1 MIASIRGEVLAIV
14 DNAVIIDV
22 GGVGIS
28 TLVVERTLQTL
39 SIGSKATLHTSLMV
53 REDSLTLFG
62 FEDTQERDLFV
73 LLQTVTGIG
82 PRVAQSIL
90 NTLTVSDLRNA
101 IGSESA
107 AALEKVS
114 GLGKKGAARIIL
126 ELKDKVS
133 GVNQRSVT
141 GDTAWQSSIS
151 AALSGLGFTGREI
164 DQAIASVSVTALDQP
179 LEEKLRVALLNL
191 QSPQSRGGSRGRGS
205 TINFRCA
212 ALIR

>member
-126 ELKDKVS
+126 ELKDKVL
-133 GVNQRSVT
+133 GVNQRIV
-141 GDTAWQSSIS
+141 GGNNGGGGWQSSIS

-164 DQAIASVSVTALDQP
+164 DQAISSVAVTARDQP

-191 QSPQSRGGSRGRGS
+191 QSPQSRGGTRG
-205 TINFRCA
+205 
-212 ALIR
+212 

>member
-1 MIASIRGEVLAIV
+1 MIASIRGEVLAII
-14 DNAVIIDV
+14 DNSVVIDV

-90 NTLTVSDLRNA
+90 NTLTVNDLRNA
-101 IGSESA
+101 IANESA

-126 ELKDKVS
+126 ELQDKVS
-133 GVNQRSVT
+133 GVNQRST
-141 GDTAWQSSIS
+141 SGDSGWQSSIS

-164 DQAIASVSVTALDQP
+164 DQAISSVAVSALDQP

-191 QSPQSRGGSRGRGS
+191 QSPQNRGGGRG
-205 TINFRCA
+205 
-212 ALIR
+212 

>member
-14 DNAVIIDV
+14 DNAVVIDV

-101 IGSESA
+101 IGNESA

-133 GVNQRSVT
+133 GVTQRSVT

-191 QSPQSRGGSRGRGS
+191 QSPQSRGGSRG
-205 TINFRCA
+205 
-212 ALIR
+212 

>member
-39 SIGSKATLHTSLMV
+39 SVGSKATLHTSLMV

-101 IGSESA
+101 IGNESA

-191 QSPQSRGGSRGRGS
+191 QSPQSRGGARG
-205 TINFRCA
+205 
-212 ALIR
+212 

>member
-1 MIASIRGEVLAIV
+1 MFF
-14 DNAVIIDV
+14 DV
-22 GGVGIS
+22 GGVVIS
-28 TLVVERTLQTL
+28 TLVVERTLQSL
-39 SIGSKATLHTSLMV
+39 SIGAKENLNTSLMV

-101 IGSESA
+101 IGNESA

-133 GVNQRSVT
+133 GVNQRIST
-141 GDTAWQSSIS
+141 GDSGWQSSIS

-164 DQAIASVSVTALDQP
+164 DQAISSVAVTALDQP

-191 QSPQSRGGSRGRGS
+191 QSPQSRGGTRG
-205 TINFRCA
+205 
-212 ALIR
+212 

>member
-1 MIASIRGEVLAIV
+1 MIASIRGEVLAII
-14 DNAVIIDV
+14 DNSVVIDV

-101 IGSESA
+101 IGNESA

-133 GVNQRSVT
+133 GVNQRITT
-141 GDTAWQSSIS
+141 GDSGWQSSIS

-164 DQAIASVSVTALDQP
+164 DQAISSVAVTALDQP
-179 LEEKLRVALLNL
+179 LEEKLRVASLNL
-191 QSPQSRGGSRGRGS
+191 QSPQSRGGTRG
-205 TINFRCA
+205 
-212 ALIR
+212 

>member
-1 MIASIRGEVLAIV
+1 MIASIRGEVLAII
-14 DNAVIIDV
+14 DNSVVIDV

-101 IGSESA
+101 IGNESA

-133 GVNQRSVT
+133 GVNQRIST
-141 GDTAWQSSIS
+141 GESGWQSSIS

-164 DQAIASVSVTALDQP
+164 DQAISSVAVTALDQP

-191 QSPQSRGGSRGRGS
+191 QSPQSRGGTRG
-205 TINFRCA
+205 
-212 ALIR
+212 

>member
-114 GLGKKGAARIIL
+114 GLGKKGVARIIL

-133 GVNQRSVT
+133 GVNQRSIT

-191 QSPQSRGGSRGRGS
+191 QSPQSRGGPRG
-205 TINFRCA
+205 
-212 ALIR
+212 

>member
-1 MIASIRGEVLAIV
+1 MIASIRGEVLAII
-14 DNAVIIDV
+14 DNSVVIDV

-39 SIGSKATLHTSLMV
+39 SIGAKATLHTSLMV

-101 IGSESA
+101 IGNESA

-133 GVNQRSVT
+133 GVNQRITT
-141 GDTAWQSSIS
+141 GDSGWQSSIS

-164 DQAIASVSVTALDQP
+164 DQAISSVAVTALDQP

-191 QSPQSRGGSRGRGS
+191 QSPQSRGGTRG
-205 TINFRCA
+205 
-212 ALIR
+212 

>member
-107 AALEKVS
+107 GALEKVS

-164 DQAIASVSVTALDQP
+164 DQAIASVSITALDQP

-191 QSPQSRGGSRGRGS
+191 QSPQSRGGSRG
-205 TINFRCA
+205 
-212 ALIR
+212 

>member
-14 DNAVIIDV
+14 DNSVVIDV

-107 AALEKVS
+107 AALEKVY

-191 QSPQSRGGSRGRGS
+191 QSPQSRGGSRG
-205 TINFRCA
+205 
-212 ALIR
+212 

>member
-39 SIGSKATLHTSLMV
+39 SIGSNATLHTSLMV

-90 NTLTVSDLRNA
+90 NTLTVSDLRIA
-101 IGSESA
+101 IGNESA

-191 QSPQSRGGSRGRGS
+191 QSPQSRGGSRG
-205 TINFRCA
+205 
-212 ALIR
+212 

>member
-1 MIASIRGEVLAIV
+1 MIASIRGEVLAII
-14 DNAVIIDV
+14 DNSVVIDV

-101 IGSESA
+101 IGNESA

-133 GVNQRSVT
+133 GVNQRIST
-141 GDTAWQSSIS
+141 GDSGWQSSIS

-164 DQAIASVSVTALDQP
+164 DQAISSVAVTALDQP

-191 QSPQSRGGSRGRGS
+191 QSPQSRGGTRG
-205 TINFRCA
+205 
-212 ALIR
+212 

>member
-1 MIASIRGEVLAIV
+1 MIASIRGEVLAII
-14 DNAVIIDV
+14 DNSVVIDV

-39 SIGSKATLHTSLMV
+39 SIGAKATLHTSLMV

-101 IGSESA
+101 IGNESA

-133 GVNQRSVT
+133 GVNQRVST
-141 GDTAWQSSIS
+141 GDSGWQSSIS

-164 DQAIASVSVTALDQP
+164 DQAISSVAVTALDQP

-191 QSPQSRGGSRGRGS
+191 QSPQSRGGTRG
-205 TINFRCA
+205 
-212 ALIR
+212 

>member
-82 PRVAQSIL
+82 PRVAHFEYFDSW
-90 NTLTVSDLRNA
+90 R
-101 IGSESA
+101 
-107 AALEKVS
+107 
-114 GLGKKGAARIIL
+114 
-126 ELKDKVS
+126 
-133 GVNQRSVT
+133 
-141 GDTAWQSSIS
+141 
-151 AALSGLGFTGREI
+151 
-164 DQAIASVSVTALDQP
+164 P
-179 LEEKLRVALLNL
+179 
-191 QSPQSRGGSRGRGS
+191 
-205 TINFRCA
+205 
-212 ALIR
+212 

>member
-14 DNAVIIDV
+14 DNSVVIDV

-62 FEDTQERDLFV
+62 FENTQERDLFV

-101 IGSESA
+101 IGNESA

-191 QSPQSRGGSRGRGS
+191 QSPQSRGGVRG
-205 TINFRCA
+205 
-212 ALIR
+212 

>member
-1 MIASIRGEVLAIV
+1 MIASIRGEVLAII
-14 DNAVIIDV
+14 DNSVVIDV

-62 FEDTQERDLFV
+62 FEDTQERDFFV

-101 IGSESA
+101 IGNESA

-164 DQAIASVSVTALDQP
+164 DQAIASVSVSALDQP

-191 QSPQSRGGSRGRGS
+191 QSPQSRGGSRG
-205 TINFRCA
+205 
-212 ALIR
+212 

>member
-1 MIASIRGEVLAIV
+1 MIASIRGEVLAII
-14 DNAVIIDV
+14 DNSVVIDV

-39 SIGSKATLHTSLMV
+39 SIGAKATLHTSLMV

-101 IGSESA
+101 IGNESA

-133 GVNQRSVT
+133 GVNQRITT
-141 GDTAWQSSIS
+141 GGSGWQSSIS

-164 DQAIASVSVTALDQP
+164 DQAIASVSVSALDQP

-191 QSPQSRGGSRGRGS
+191 QSPQSRGGSRG
-205 TINFRCA
+205 
-212 ALIR
+212 

>member
-107 AALEKVS
+107 GALEKVS

-191 QSPQSRGGSRGRGS
+191 QSPQNRGGSRG
-205 TINFRCA
+205 
-212 ALIR
+212 

>member
-1 MIASIRGEVLAIV
+1 MIASIRGEVLAII
-14 DNAVIIDV
+14 DNSVVIVV

-133 GVNQRSVT
+133 GVNQRSIT

-191 QSPQSRGGSRGRGS
+191 QSPQSRGGARG
-205 TINFRCA
+205 
-212 ALIR
+212 

>member
-1 MIASIRGEVLAIV
+1 MIASIRGEVLAII
-14 DNAVIIDV
+14 DNSVVIDV

-101 IGSESA
+101 IGNESA

-133 GVNQRSVT
+133 GVNQRFSS
-141 GDTAWQSSIS
+141 GDNGDSGWQSSIS

-164 DQAIASVSVTALDQP
+164 DQAISSVAVTALDQP
-179 LEEKLRVALLNL
+179 LEEKLRVALLTL
-191 QSPQSRGGSRGRGS
+191 QSPQSRGGTRG
-205 TINFRCA
+205 
-212 ALIR
+212 

>member
-14 DNAVIIDV
+14 DNSVIIDV

-133 GVNQRSVT
+133 GVNQRSIT
-141 GDTAWQSSIS
+141 GDTSWQSSIS

-191 QSPQSRGGSRGRGS
+191 QSPQSRGGSRG
-205 TINFRCA
+205 
-212 ALIR
+212 

>member
-101 IGSESA
+101 IGNESA

-179 LEEKLRVALLNL
+179 LEEKLRVALLTL
-191 QSPQSRGGSRGRGS
+191 QSPQNRGGSRG
-205 TINFRCA
+205 
-212 ALIR
+212 

>member
-101 IGSESA
+101 IGNESA

-133 GVNQRSVT
+133 GVNQRSVS

-191 QSPQSRGGSRGRGS
+191 QSPQSRGGARG
-205 TINFRCA
+205 
-212 ALIR
+212 

>member
-101 IGSESA
+101 IGNESA

-133 GVNQRSVT
+133 GVTQRSVT

-191 QSPQSRGGSRGRGS
+191 QSPQSRGGSRG
-205 TINFRCA
+205 
-212 ALIR
+212 

>member
-14 DNAVIIDV
+14 DNAVSIDV

-101 IGSESA
+101 IGNESA

-141 GDTAWQSSIS
+141 GDTGWQSSIS

-191 QSPQSRGGSRGRGS
+191 QSPQSRGGSRG
-205 TINFRCA
+205 
-212 ALIR
+212 

>member
-164 DQAIASVSVTALDQP
+164 DQAIASVSITALDHP

-191 QSPQSRGGSRGRGS
+191 QSPQSRGGSRG
-205 TINFRCA
+205 
-212 ALIR
+212 

>member
-1 MIASIRGEVLAIV
+1 MIASIRGEVLAII
-14 DNAVIIDV
+14 DNSVVIDV

-39 SIGSKATLHTSLMV
+39 SIGAKATLHTSLMV

-101 IGSESA
+101 IGNESA
-107 AALEKVS
+107 TALEKVS

-133 GVNQRSVT
+133 GVNQRIST
-141 GDTAWQSSIS
+141 GDSGWQSSIS

-164 DQAIASVSVTALDQP
+164 DQAISSVAVTALDQP

-191 QSPQSRGGSRGRGS
+191 QSPQSRGGTRG
-205 TINFRCA
+205 
-212 ALIR
+212 

>member
-14 DNAVIIDV
+14 DNSVVIDV

-39 SIGSKATLHTSLMV
+39 NIVSKATLHTSLMV

-191 QSPQSRGGSRGRGS
+191 QSPQSRGGSRG
-205 TINFRCA
+205 
-212 ALIR
+212 

>member
-1 MIASIRGEVLAIV
+1 MIASIRGEVLAII
-14 DNAVIIDV
+14 DNSVVIDV

-39 SIGSKATLHTSLMV
+39 SIGAKATLHTSLMV

-101 IGSESA
+101 IGNESA

-133 GVNQRSVT
+133 GVSHRSAS
-141 GDTAWQSSIS
+141 GDSGWQSSIS

-164 DQAIASVSVTALDQP
+164 DQAISSVSITALDQP

-191 QSPQSRGGSRGRGS
+191 QSPQSRGGARG
-205 TINFRCA
+205 
-212 ALIR
+212 

>member
-1 MIASIRGEVLAIV
+1 MIASIRGEVLAII
-14 DNAVIIDV
+14 DNSVVIDV

-39 SIGSKATLHTSLMV
+39 SIGAKATLHTSLMV

-101 IGSESA
+101 IGNESA
-107 AALEKVS
+107 GALEKVS

-133 GVNQRSVT
+133 GVSLRSAS
-141 GDTAWQSSIS
+141 GDSGWQSSIS

-164 DQAIASVSVTALDQP
+164 DQAISSVSITALDQP

-191 QSPQSRGGSRGRGS
+191 QSPQSRGGARG
-205 TINFRCA
+205 
-212 ALIR
+212 

>member
-14 DNAVIIDV
+14 DNSVIIDV

-133 GVNQRSVT
+133 GVNQRSIT

-191 QSPQSRGGSRGRGS
+191 QSPQSRGGSRG
-205 TINFRCA
+205 
-212 ALIR
+212 

>member
-14 DNAVIIDV
+14 DNSVVIDV

-164 DQAIASVSVTALDQP
+164 DQAIASVSVSALDQP

-191 QSPQSRGGSRGRGS
+191 QSPQSRGG
-205 TINFRCA
+205 
-212 ALIR
+212 

>member
-1 MIASIRGEVLAIV
+1 MIASIRGEVLAII
-14 DNAVIIDV
+14 DNSVVIDV

-101 IGSESA
+101 IANESA

-133 GVNQRSVT
+133 GVNQRITT
-141 GDTAWQSSIS
+141 GDSGWQSSIS

-164 DQAIASVSVTALDQP
+164 DQAISSVAVTALDQP

-191 QSPQSRGGSRGRGS
+191 QSPQSRGGTRG
-205 TINFRCA
+205 
-212 ALIR
+212 

>member
-1 MIASIRGEVLAIV
+1 MISLLSGTVRSIHSDR
-14 DNAVIIDV
+14 
-22 GGVGIS
+22 
-28 TLVVERTLQTL
+28 LVVEVGGFGL
-39 SIGSKATLHTSLMV
+39 SVLVTPATTTQVSLGAQIQLFTSLVV

-101 IGSESA
+101 IGNESA

-133 GVNQRSVT
+133 GVNQRSIT
-141 GDTAWQSSIS
+141 GDTSWQSSIS

-164 DQAIASVSVTALDQP
+164 DQAIASVSVTHACLRALP
-179 LEEKLRVALLNL
+179 AAFWLTNATISSVLRFSFGV
-191 QSPQSRGGSRGRGS
+191 
-205 TINFRCA
+205 CA
-212 ALIR
+212 M

>member
-114 GLGKKGAARIIL
+114 GLGKKGVARIIL

-133 GVNQRSVT
+133 GVNQRSIT

-151 AALSGLGFTGREI
+151 AALSGMGFTGREI

-191 QSPQSRGGSRGRGS
+191 QSPQSRGGSRG
-205 TINFRCA
+205 
-212 ALIR
+212 